1 VTNRL
6 RAAVETFHQTGAFTE
21 DDYQALHDALS
32 PASGN
37 STSQTFDGLVG
48 LFFER
53 HLMNDVRRTELI
65 KMGDDELGRAVRHR
79 FRQLMADQHE
89 GHRAYHALRA
99 HVAEAIGALRERP
112 KEAVSY
118 PATIQNKIGF
128 SAVAVEQAVAAL
140 WSEVRVK
147 PTPAEATSELLRRYL
162 HAAPPPETTESREFP
177 EVVRARL
184 DAQRLARG
192 MLEVLSA
199 SERDLLRAVID
210 GESVEDWAT
219 AQGTSRA
226 SAYRLYARLK
236 SLCELEL
243 KGRSHQTKLAAIDAL
258 RGGLAPGR

>member
-1 VTNRL
+1 MTNRL

-21 DDYQALHDALS
+21 DDYQALHDALA

-53 HLMNDVRRTELI
+53 HLMNDVRRIELM
-65 KMGDDELGRAVRHR
+65 KMGDDDLGRAVRHR

-118 PATIQNKIGF
+118 PATSQNQVGF

-140 WSEVRVK
+140 WAEVRVK
-147 PTPAEATSELLRRYL
+147 PTPAEATSELL
-162 HAAPPPETTESREFP
+162 
-177 EVVRARL
+177 
-184 DAQRLARG
+184 
-192 MLEVLSA
+192 
-199 SERDLLRAVID
+199 
-210 GESVEDWAT
+210 
-219 AQGTSRA
+219 
-226 SAYRLYARLK
+226 
-236 SLCELEL
+236 
-243 KGRSHQTKLAAIDAL
+243 
-258 RGGLAPGR
+258 